1 MDRLARAALDTE
13 VSRRELL
20 AMLGVVPFVIFATEP
35 SSHPA
40 THRSTVAT
48 SPAPSATATS
58 PTVAARTLP
67 TVAGPTAGGA
77 MQIVAHQDDDLL
89 FQSPDLLHDVA
100 AGRPVRTVFVT
111 AGDAA
116 RDRTYWTGRERG
128 SMAAYAR
135 MAGVADTWT
144 SSDAGVPGTPI
155 RMHTLVGAPHI
166 SLVFMRLPDGN
177 RSGSGMMIHH
187 HESLMRL
194 WRGDI
199 LTIHAVD
206 GTASYSAASLRHA
219 LTTLMSTFQPTTV
232 RTQDWTIAF
241 GTGDNADHTATAL
254 FVQQAHRDYDAAHT
268 VIAYEGYPVW
278 TRPPDVDGTD
288 LTRKSR
294 AFHAYAEDDAI
305 MCLKPWCAGGLV
317 SSLRLARQYI
327 TASESVGNV
336 ARDAGVRVTASSQT
350 PLTGQTAARAIA
362 GFAHD
367 GARVFEQAWA
377 TDEGRAGSW
386 IQLDFPAPTTIN
398 GVVLYGRPN
407 PDDQI
412 TGATLLFSDGSTVPT
427 GALAANGSATTLRFA
442 SRVTTSLRLTVT
454 AVSPSTQNVGLAQL
468 EAYGNMPQ
476 DATSP

>member
-155 RMHTLVGAPHI
+155 RMHTLVGAPHV

-206 GTASYSAASLRHA
+206 GTASAGVLGNVKSAWFDD
-219 LTTLMSTFQPTTV
+219 TL
-232 RTQDWTIAF
+232 AAG
-241 GTGDNADHTATAL
+241 GTGSNVDCAGAVRFTLPAVAPG
-254 FVQQAHRDYDAAHT
+254 AAFSVHELLLRRST
-268 VIAYEGYPVW
+268 GASSLSGDFDDTLE
-278 TRPPDVDGTD
+278 
-288 LTRKSR
+288 
-294 AFHAYAEDDAI
+294 AAEDAVA
-305 MCLKPWCAGGLV
+305 PV
-317 SSLRLARQYI
+317 V
-327 TASESVGNV
+327 SVGAV
-336 ARDAGVRVTASSQT
+336 WLRDG
-350 PLTGQTAARAIA
+350 
-362 GFAHD
+362 
-367 GARVFEQAWA
+367 
-377 TDEGRAGSW
+377 
-386 IQLDFPAPTTIN
+386 
-398 GVVLYGRPN
+398 
-407 PDDQI
+407 
-412 TGATLLFSDGSTVPT
+412 
-427 GALAANGSATTLRFA
+427 
-442 SRVTTSLRLTVT
+442 
-454 AVSPSTQNVGLAQL
+454 
-468 EAYGNMPQ
+468 
-476 DATSP
+476 

>member
-1 MDRLARAALDTE
+1 MDRLVRAALDAQ

-20 AMLGVVPFVIFATEP
+20 AMLGVVPFVIFAAEP

-40 THRSTVAT
+40 THRSTVPST
-48 SPAPSATATS
+48 TSATTAPTAT
-58 PTVAARTLP
+58 AARALP

-135 MAGVADTWT
+135 MAGVADRWT
-144 SSDAGVPGTPI
+144 TSDAGVAGTPI

-177 RSGSGMMIHH
+177 RSGSGMMVHH

-199 LTIHAVD
+199 PTIHAVD
-206 GTASYSAASLRHA
+206 GTASYSAASLRHT
-219 LTTLMSTFQPTTV
+219 LTTLMSAFQPTTV

-254 FVQQAHRDYDAAHT
+254 FVQQSHRDYDAAHT

-278 TRPPDVDGTD
+278 TRPPDVDGAD
-288 LTRKSR
+288 LTGKSR
-294 AFHAYAEDDAI
+294 AFDAYAVDDSI
-305 MCLKPWCAGGLV
+305 MCLKAWCAGDLV
-317 SSLRLARQYI
+317 SSLRLARQYT

-336 ARDAGVRVTASSQT
+336 AREAGVRVTASSQT
-350 PLTGQTAARAIA
+350 PLTGQTAARAIG

-367 GARVFEQAWA
+367 GARVFEQAWT
-377 TDEGRAGSW
+377 TDDGREGSW

-412 TGATLLFSDGSTVPT
+412 TGATLVFSDGSTVPT
-427 GALAANGSATTLRFA
+427 GVLPANGSAKTLRFA
-442 SRVTTSLRLTVT
+442 PRATTSLKLLVT
-454 AVSPSTQNVGLAQL
+454 AVSARTRNVGLTQL
-468 EAYGNMPQ
+468 EAYDNMPQ
-476 DATSP
+476 TATSP